1 MSVGAIASVSP
12 VARLAAFSARS
23 DTLAARPLMFTIGDG
38 GAMTNVTVTIRNG
51 TGQTVHTGFLER
63 LSGTASYAWT
73 APAGSSGAGY
83 FISWDGQRVA
93 DAARAGMLV

>member
-1 MSVGAIASVSP
+1 MSVGAIASVAP
-12 VARLAAFSARS
+12 IARLTNQTAQAAGGS
-23 DTLAARPLMFTIGDG
+23 RPLMFTIGDG
-38 GAMTNVTVTIRNG
+38 AAMTNVTVTIRNG

-93 DAARAGMLV
+93 ETARPGMLV